1 MSVTLLVPEGK
12 NFLTQPL
19 WILLGLDMHKGR
31 RGFPSNAKT
40 LQVSFSLQTPEIEN
54 GTVLH
59 CTIG

>member
-12 NFLTQPL
+12 
-19 WILLGLDMHKGR
+19 KGR